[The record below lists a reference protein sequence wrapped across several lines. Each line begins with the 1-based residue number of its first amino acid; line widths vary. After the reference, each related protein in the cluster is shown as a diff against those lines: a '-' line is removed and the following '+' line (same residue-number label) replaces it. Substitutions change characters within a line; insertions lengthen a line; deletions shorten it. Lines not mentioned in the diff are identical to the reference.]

1 MVKLFL
7 NLLFCPLPGTRLSP
21 KSAPAARPVRFI
33 IVPLCLRPPKVL
45 DAMADSCPS
54 CNQRGGIALAIVPA
68 GDASSAMSRN
78 CSVSSWFSYAVSSFC
93 GQRKASPVISMRC
106 MITASLR
113 ARATQAFLWLLRR
126 LMRRAQSFKG

>member
-1 MVKLFL
+1 MVEA
-7 NLLFCPLPGTRLSP
+7 CPP
-21 KSAPAARPVRFI
+21 
-33 IVPLCLRPPKVL
+33 
-45 DAMADSCPS
+45 

-78 CSVSSWFSYAVSSFC
+78 CFVSSWFSYTVAESFFS
-93 GQRKASPVISMRC
+93 GQRNASPVISMRC

-126 LMRRAQSFKG
+126 LIRRAQSFKGWDRRTMVNRLLAAS